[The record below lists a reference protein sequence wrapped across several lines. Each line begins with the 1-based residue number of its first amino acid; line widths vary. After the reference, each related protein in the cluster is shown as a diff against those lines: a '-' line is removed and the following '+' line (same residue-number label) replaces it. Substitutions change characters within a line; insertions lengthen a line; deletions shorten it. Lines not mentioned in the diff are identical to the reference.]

1 MVKEYKI
8 GILQKLAGMIRQRE
22 AQERQDDE
30 LDAELFSTFLPDPV
44 SPRSED
50 DAASSALERRAK
62 KRVISEVTEVAPIPK
77 KARVLELAYVDEVFA
92 DGSDEISTRKKVL
105 LTREKLRAG

>member
-77 KARVLELAYVDEVFA
+77 ARVPELACVDEVFA